1 MFPFS
6 TSRGISK
13 PSVTQISWLGG
24 FYSNKRVMILWW
36 ILIFTQVEKE
46 EWLRRLEER
55 EGVWRARLSAVDQQY
70 KKQVTELQ
78 DRLNT
83 SRLEGKLNDMLMYLL
98 KQSIL
103 KTALPCFFNSFLFL
117 LGVYS
122 TTIVLVLLIYWC
134 INWLQVPLIHS
145 TLHFYCDFFILFL
158 YFIIWN
164 TWV

>member
-1 MFPFS
+1 M
-6 TSRGISK
+6 
-13 PSVTQISWLGG
+13 
-24 FYSNKRVMILWW
+24 
-36 ILIFTQVEKE
+36 LIFTQVEKE

-103 KTALPCFFNSFLFL
+103 KTALPRFFNSFLFFGGFIAQL
-117 LGVYS
+117 LY
-122 TTIVLVLLIYWC
+122 L
-134 INWLQVPLIHS
+134 
-145 TLHFYCDFFILFL
+145 FY
-158 YFIIWN
+158 
-164 TWV
+164 

>member
-1 MFPFS
+1 MEVF
-6 TSRGISK
+6 I
-13 PSVTQISWLGG
+13 QINEWW
-24 FYSNKRVMILWW
+24 YCRW

-103 KTALPCFFNSFLFL
+103 KTALPCFFNSSFLFFW
-117 LGVYS
+117 VYS
-122 TTIVLVLLIYWC
+122 TTIVLVPLIYWC

-145 TLHFYCDFFILFL
+145 TLLLWLFHIISLFYYLKYMYDWL
-158 YFIIWN
+158 YINIF
-164 TWV
+164 